1 MDITLSLI
9 AGLVAVAN
17 FLVWGSIMLLPWKPW
32 NTSEELDALPD
43 LGHEDLSH
51 VTVLIPARNEE
62 KTIGKVL
69 ASVMEQGRSI
79 NIIVVDDQSGDNTAE
94 IARTTCGDAV
104 RIIRGLDLPRGWTG
118 KLWALDQG
126 LKHVN
131 TRYTLLL
138 DADIVL
144 SRGIAATAVKAMEQ
158 YGLNMLSLLACMSM
172 KGFWERLTMPAFVYF
187 FKMIYPFKLAN
198 FPKSRVAAA
207 AGGFIMVE
215 TDALR
220 KINAFESIKNE
231 LIDDCALAGKLKAA
245 GFRTWLGLTHSV
257 KSIRRYRKLADVWDM
272 VARTA
277 FTQLRH
283 SFFLLLAVTA
293 IMLVMFPGLA
303 AGFFTES
310 ITLGILSWVSMTFM
324 LFTYI
329 KVLAYYGIPFYWAL
343 SLPFTAMLYLMMT
356 WSSALHSWR
365 GRGARWKQRFYN

>member
-1 MDITLSLI
+1 MDTTFSLI
-9 AGLVAVAN
+9 AGLIAVAN
-17 FLVWGSIMLLPWKPW
+17 FLIWGCIMLLPWKPW
-32 NTSEELDALPD
+32 NTSEELDAIPD
-43 LGHEDLSH
+43 FTDEDLSQ

-69 ASVMEQGRSI
+69 SSVMEQGRSI

-94 IARTTCGDAV
+94 VARTTCGDAV
-104 RIIRGLDLPRGWTG
+104 KIIRGLELPRGWTG

-126 LKHVN
+126 LKYVD

-144 SRGIAATAVKAMEQ
+144 SKGIVATVAKAMEQ
-158 YGLNMLSLLACMSM
+158 YGLNMLSLLAWLSM
-172 KGFWERLTMPAFVYF
+172 KGFWEKLTMPAFVYF

-215 TDALR
+215 TEALR

-231 LIDDCALAGKLKAA
+231 LIDDCALAKQLKAA

-257 KSIRRYRKLADVWDM
+257 KSIRRYRKLPDVWNM

-277 FTQLRH
+277 YTQLHH
-283 SFFLLLAVTA
+283 SFFLLLSVTA
-293 IMLVMFPGLA
+293 VMLLTFPGLA

-310 ITLGILSWVSMTFM
+310 ITLAILSWVSMTFM
-324 LFTYI
+324 LFTYL
-329 KVLAYYGIPFYWAL
+329 KVLSYYGIPFYWSL

-356 WSSALHSWR
+356 WSSAYQAWR